1 MAMFPGMGP
10 PKQEQAVLFDP
21 QKEKDAKRK
30 KMMAELLVAKG
41 NQPLKNETAGGMTVA
56 RSPWENI
63 NQGAEKY
70 LGEYQMGLADKEQ
83 TAVDQQRGKLYQ
95 EALEQLETN
104 PQGAAGVLMQDP
116 SMGEGALKMYQ
127 DALNAKREEEMTR
140 ERWAHEKE
148 LFGLRAASGGNTP
161 AAMQIANQMFDLEQ
175 SMSNPNLS
183 PQERFL
189 AERQYNL
196 LGQAQKTY
204 GFDRGTQQSGP
215 FQGYENV
222 FAGQQAPADFNGMS
236 IPPVNMAQG
245 AVGQPSASMPLPP
258 SGYPQDPV
266 AAHAQ
271 AVAGQQAQIG
281 VNPMQRQELQPGG
294 MGVIPGYGDAVSNI
308 AAQKKAAEGR
318 ASEVGKRQGEN
329 ENLYRSMVSRMPQL
343 EDTAERLSKLGQAA
357 TYTNAGQLRDFTM
370 RELGMDVPDAATARA
385 EYVSMVDNEILPLLR
400 DTFGAQFTQKE
411 GESLK
416 ATLGNPNVSPK
427 EKDAVL
433 RSFIRTKTESLTS
446 LRRELDSG
454 QSIPD
459 YTPRAV
465 IIGGESYA
473 PQGAQAENPQRDQVI
488 NKLRDYGASQEE
500 IDAYLKER
508 GL

>member
-1 MAMFPGMGP
+1 MTMLPGMGP

-30 KMMAELLVAKG
+30 KMLAELLVAKG

-95 EALEQLETN
+95 EALAQLESN

-161 AAMQIANQMFDLEQ
+161 AGMQVADRMFELEQ
-175 SMSNPNLS
+175 AMSNPNLS

-189 AERQYNL
+189 AERRYNL

-204 GFDRGTQQSGP
+204 GYAPGAQQSGP
-215 FQGYENV
+215 FPGYENV

-271 AVAGQQAQIG
+271 AVAGQQDQIG
-281 VNPMQRQELQPGG
+281 VNPMQRQELANPMQPQNLQPGG

-308 AAQKKAAEGR
+308 AAQKKSAEATAESDAKYMAEGR
-318 ASEVGKRQGEN
+318 QR
-329 ENLYRSMVSRMPQL
+329 LPQAQRAL
-343 EDTAERLSKLGQAA
+343 QDAERSSQNIMRVVGQVRNDAQKAFTTGFTGSIAGAVAGSPAYDLKQNLDTLRANAAFDTLQNMRNNSPTGGALGAISEKELSLLEAAFTNLNNSQSYDQFMQNLQAFETQNQA
-357 TYTNAGQLRDFTM
+357 SLEAM
-370 RELGMDVPDAATARA
+370 KRA
-385 EYVSMVDNEILPLLR
+385 YNEDYQR
-400 DTFGAQFTQKE
+400 FG
-411 GESLK
+411 G
-416 ATLGNPNVSPK
+416 
-427 EKDAVL
+427 
-433 RSFIRTKTESLTS
+433 
-446 LRRELDSG
+446 
-454 QSIPD
+454 
-459 YTPRAV
+459 
-465 IIGGESYA
+465 
-473 PQGAQAENPQRDQVI
+473 QRDQFLPAPGAAVPAA
-488 NKLRDYGASQEE
+488 NKDQGVVNWEDLP
-500 IDAYLKER
+500 
-508 GL
+508 